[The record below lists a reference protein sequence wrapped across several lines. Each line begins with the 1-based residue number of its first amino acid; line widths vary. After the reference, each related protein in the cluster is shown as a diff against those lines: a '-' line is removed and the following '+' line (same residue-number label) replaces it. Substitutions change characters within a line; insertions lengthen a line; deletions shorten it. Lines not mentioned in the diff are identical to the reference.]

1 MEKAFSKK
9 DFEELNKLKLYGK
22 LCDGVDTELYWFN
35 TIDRADAAFGQTMKT
50 HHHEF
55 FEIHFILGGRIVYVF
70 GQDRAEAVANSVV
83 VIPAGVPHMIDSFTS
98 DMLKS
103 SVAVR
108 INGGEA
114 IFKGLCAKG
123 CMALKLQ
130 DAICDGIAF
139 CADTAGRQL
148 PYKETLIKNRI
159 FEILCDIAGEFD
171 FTSQKISP
179 EADARDLR
187 LFKAKQFIKDNP
199 NVFIGCEELARYCNI
214 SAKQLNR
221 IFLKFE
227 NKPLLQY
234 IHAEKIDQAKKML
247 TESDATVSDISE
259 TLGFSS
265 VYYFSRFFTKHI
277 GVSPAEYRKAAE
289 DI

>member
-1 MEKAFSKK
+1 MEKAFAKI
-9 DFEELNKLKLYGK
+9 DFEELNKLNLYGR
-22 LCDGVDTELYWFN
+22 LCEAADAELYWFN

-50 HHHEF
+50 HHHDF

-70 GQDRAEAVANSVV
+70 GQERAEAEANSIV
-83 VIPAGVPHMIDSFTS
+83 VIPAGVPHMIESFTT

-103 SVAVR
+103 SIAVR
-108 INGGEA
+108 IDGSEA
-114 IFKGLCAKG
+114 IFKGLRSKG
-123 CMALKLQ
+123 CMALKMQ
-130 DAICDGIAF
+130 DKLCRGIAF
-139 CADTAGRQL
+139 CTEIAGKQL
-148 PYKETLIKNRI
+148 PYKEILIKNRI

-171 FTSQKISP
+171 FEVQKSAV
-179 EADARDLR
+179 ETDDRDVR

-221 IFLKFE
+221 IFIKYE
-227 NKPLLQY
+227 STPLLQY
-234 IHAEKIDQAKKML
+234 IHTEKLEQAKKML
-247 TESDATVSDISE
+247 TESEATVSDVSE

-277 GVSPAEYRKAAE
+277 GMSPVEYRRSAGG
-289 DI
+289 

>member
-1 MEKAFSKK
+1 MERAFSKK

-114 IFKGLCAKG
+114 IFKGLCSKG
-123 CMALKLQ
+123 GMALKLQ
-130 DAICDGIAF
+130 DDICDGIAF

-148 PYKETLIKNRI
+148 PYKEALIKNRI

-171 FTSQKISP
+171 FASQKLSS
-179 EADARDLR
+179 EADVRDLR

-221 IFLKFE
+221 IFLRFE

-234 IHAEKIDQAKKML
+234 IHTEKIDQAKKML

-265 VYYFSRFFTKHI
+265 VYYFSRFFAKHT
-277 GVSPAEYRKAAE
+277 GVSPAEYRKAAGG
-289 DI
+289 I